1 MSAPAVVERK
11 TSHGSY
17 NDDKSPRDT
26 ALPVADFQDP
36 NIGETDITALEDDSP
51 YPEVRSAVA
60 NTDDPEMPVNTL
72 RAWVLG
78 IMWYVP
84 TVLPKRGQILTFTA
98 GRSLFLAS
106 TSSSSSGTP
115 P

>member
-11 TSHGSY
+11 QSHGSSY
-17 NDDKSPRDT
+17 DEKGAHDA

-36 NIGETDITALEDDSP
+36 NGDADIAGLEDDSP

-78 IMWYVP
+78 IMW
-84 TVLPKRGQILTFTA
+84 
-98 GRSLFLAS
+98 
-106 TSSSSSGTP
+106 
-115 P
+115 